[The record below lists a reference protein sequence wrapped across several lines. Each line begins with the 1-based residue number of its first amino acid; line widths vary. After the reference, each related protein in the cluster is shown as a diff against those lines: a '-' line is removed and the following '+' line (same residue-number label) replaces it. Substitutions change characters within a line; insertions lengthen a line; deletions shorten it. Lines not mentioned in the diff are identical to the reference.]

1 MLTADDLR
9 RVISYDPETG
19 HFTWLVNRGRAKG
32 RAGWASNTGY
42 LMIGVG
48 RTSYG
53 AHRLA
58 WLLTHGEW
66 PKDEVDHING
76 DRMDNRLSNLRE
88 ATRSQN
94 SMNIG
99 ARPSNKTGLKGVFST
114 CKGRFRSQIARDGKR
129 ASLGSF

>member
-1 MLTADDLR
+1 
-9 RVISYDPETG
+9 
-19 HFTWLVNRGRAKG
+19 
-32 RAGWASNTGY
+32 
-42 LMIGVG
+42 MIGVG

-99 ARPSNKTGLKGVFST
+99 ARRTNKTGFKGVWAY
-114 CKGRFRSQIARDGKR
+114 KGRFRSQIALDGKR
-129 ASLGSF
+129 TSLGTFDTAQEAYSAYCAAVVKLHGEFARAA